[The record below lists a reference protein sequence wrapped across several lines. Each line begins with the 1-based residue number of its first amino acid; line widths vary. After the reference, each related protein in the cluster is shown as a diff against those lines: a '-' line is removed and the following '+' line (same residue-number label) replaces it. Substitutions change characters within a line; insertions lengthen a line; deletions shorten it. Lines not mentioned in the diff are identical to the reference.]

1 MSIVIYTKTPRKA
14 CGMPRRQ
21 AMGIWIELGIF
32 VLVLAFGLWQI
43 HDVKRERS
51 KREAEKKSAQEPPE
65 SL

>member
-1 MSIVIYTKTPRKA
+1 MSTEIYTKTPRKA
-14 CGMPRRQ
+14 CGMPRRW

-51 KREAEKKSAQEPPE
+51 KRATSKKPGQQPPDA
-65 SL
+65 L